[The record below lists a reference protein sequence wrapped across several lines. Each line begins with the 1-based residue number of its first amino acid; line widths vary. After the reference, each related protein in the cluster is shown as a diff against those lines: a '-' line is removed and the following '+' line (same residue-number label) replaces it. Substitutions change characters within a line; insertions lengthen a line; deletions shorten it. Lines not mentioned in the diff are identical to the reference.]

1 MNVKEL
7 QSAHSQSMISTP
19 PINDVLFRTEGLRQ
33 NRKINALFCPC
44 HALGLATFDESN
56 ETLTHMIEKPRR
68 EEAVSD
74 CARIGIGDRPQI
86 RTRPEEFVGL
96 A

>member
-33 NRKINALFCPC
+33 NRK
-44 HALGLATFDESN
+44 
-56 ETLTHMIEKPRR
+56 
-68 EEAVSD
+68 
-74 CARIGIGDRPQI
+74 
-86 RTRPEEFVGL
+86 
-96 A
+96 